1 MYISKRRIAA
11 RVNYLVATSA
21 AERKQAAGGLAAC
34 PRVFSKYQANIRISF
49 AEICAKYKII
59 YCARKTT
66 LFRRAT
72 QFARKRICRFP

>member
-21 AERKQAAGGLAAC
+21 AERKPAAGGLAAC

-59 YCARKTT
+59 YCASANHTLRK
-66 LFRRAT
+66 AHS
-72 QFARKRICRFP
+72 ICA